1 MTFCQIAVM
10 KKIEVLWSLGTDIS
24 IEMVVCGINE

>member
-10 KKIEVLWSLGTDIS
+10 RKVEVLWSLGTDIS
-24 IEMVVCGINE
+24 IEIVVCDINE